1 MALTK
6 LSLMPQANVTTPC
19 SQLITHNGIMV
30 HKPPTFTHE
39 NVSFE
44 AEKQKQDSTTDLV
57 ELDRYRLY

>member
-30 HKPPTFTHE
+30 HKPPRRNLSTPLSLTKTYPL
-39 NVSFE
+39 
-44 AEKQKQDSTTDLV
+44 KQKNKNRTQQRTW
-57 ELDRYRLY
+57 